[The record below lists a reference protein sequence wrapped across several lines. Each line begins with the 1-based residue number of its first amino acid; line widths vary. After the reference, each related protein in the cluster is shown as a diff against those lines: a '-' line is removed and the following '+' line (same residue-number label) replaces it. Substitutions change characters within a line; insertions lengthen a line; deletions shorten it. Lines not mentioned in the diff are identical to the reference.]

1 MAITIAGTAAGL
13 NRYAIQ
19 FKTDINTKIRQKL
32 VTEGELTARVA
43 DHTWTAPSVTTSDL
57 IQAFQC
63 DFTPN
68 NTHTFDE
75 DPVPLQRLK
84 VDLEFSCDDME
95 GFYDTFFHEW
105 DEFGSGKKPED
116 WRFPAW
122 IYEKEIYPKLEEEME
137 LLIAYKGI
145 RVAPTTGVAGT
156 PAASCDG
163 LGKKI
168 ADAIT
173 AGRITPI
180 ATGAFS
186 ASTYYDKLNAFVTAL
201 PVQHR
206 ERPGKI
212 FMSPT
217 HARGLAFDI
226 LDRFKL
232 NSNINPGDTNQI
244 MRFALPFSTAC
255 TTSGTPPSGT
265 SAPRPPSRRLW
276 CRRND
281 SHLN

>member
-173 AGRITPI
+173 AGRIAGRLGNHRTRQGNIFVFDLCDHSILSAIPI
-180 ATGAFS
+180 IPISCGFLRWLR
-186 ASTYYDKLNAFVTAL
+186 ST
-201 PVQHR
+201 
-206 ERPGKI
+206 
-212 FMSPT
+212 
-217 HARGLAFDI
+217 
-226 LDRFKL
+226 
-232 NSNINPGDTNQI
+232 
-244 MRFALPFSTAC
+244 
-255 TTSGTPPSGT
+255 
-265 SAPRPPSRRLW
+265 RLW
-276 CRRND
+276 FPLVWAIRADLHSRHIKLIL
-281 SHLN
+281 SV